1 MKKETIS
8 NALSAVV
15 SICTGY
21 AICDWL
27 YEKGRKRGFSEG
39 QEQGYEV
46 GKLTAYADCL
56 REATNRIKPKN
67 EENES
72 E

>member
-8 NALSAVV
+8 NILSAVV
-15 SICTGY
+15 SIGTSY
-21 AICDWL
+21 VICDWL
-27 YEKGRKRGFSEG
+27 YEKGRKQGFSEG

-46 GKLTAYADCL
+46 GKLMAYTDCL
-56 REATNRIKPKN
+56 RRVTNRIKPKN